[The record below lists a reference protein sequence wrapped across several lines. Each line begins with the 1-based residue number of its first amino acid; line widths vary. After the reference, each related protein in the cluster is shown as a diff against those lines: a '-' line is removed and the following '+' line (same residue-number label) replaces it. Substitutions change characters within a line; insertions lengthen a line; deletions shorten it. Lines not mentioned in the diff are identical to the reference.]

1 MRPAL
6 LQNKTIPAVLLV
18 IVLVVLFANERIFE
32 WIYPIK
38 FEEQIE
44 EASEAYGVDKYLL
57 AAIIRTESNYRTDKV
72 SVKGATGLMQ
82 IMPET
87 ADWLAESAGMDVP
100 LGDRLFEPELNIRL
114 GAMYVRMLTDQFADR
129 LGKDEPRSDL
139 ALIAAAYNAG
149 PGAVTRWLSEG
160 TWSGLYRESGQ
171 IPYGETRHFV
181 ERVIYYYNKYQ
192 KVYGDGQE

>member
-6 LQNKTIPAVLLV
+6 LRKKTIPAVLLV
-18 IVLVVLFANERIFE
+18 VVLVVLFANERMFE

-38 FEEQIE
+38 YEEEIE
-44 EASEAYGVDKYLL
+44 HAAQEYGVDKFLL
-57 AAIIRTESNYRTDKV
+57 AAIIRTESNYRPDKV
-72 SVKGATGLMQ
+72 SAKGAVGLMQ

-87 ADWLAESAGMDVP
+87 ADWIAKGEGMDVP

-114 GAMYVRMLTDQFADR
+114 GALYIRLLTQQFASRAGGDGEAR
-129 LGKDEPRSDL
+129 DGL
-139 ALIAAAYNAG
+139 AIIAAAYNAG
-149 PGAVTRWLSEG
+149 PGAVGRWLSDG

-181 ERVIYYYNKYQ
+181 ERVLYYYNKYRQ
-192 KVYGDGQE
+192 VYDGK